1 MPGNAPAGQQRPAVD
16 APGSE
21 VSLGEI
27 LEHRLLQ
34 LGFCQKLFQPG
45 VLLLQLSQ
53 PFGFLSLN
61 APVLLFP
68 AVVGRLGYLNR
79 PADVGDSLA
88 LSDQLLSGWLPDTTA
103 RPVATERIS
112 PDWVGR

>member
-1 MPGNAPAGQQRPAVD
+1 MPGNAPAGQQRPAGD

-45 VLLLQLSQ
+45 VLLLQRSQ
-53 PFGFLSLN
+53 PLGLLRLHP
-61 APVLLFP
+61 AVLLPP
-68 AVVGRLGYLNR
+68 AVIRRLSHLDH
-79 PADVGDSLA
+79 ATDVGDGLA
-88 LSDQLLSGWLPDTTA
+88 LGDQLLKAKLGFA
-103 RPVATERIS
+103 RN
-112 PDWVGR
+112 GGQ